1 MLKFFA
7 NLHQK
12 TILLTLIQ
20 LIPIDL
26 QWLGPFQNETIK
38 LKFYSSDMP
47 NSKSVVILTQLQSK
61 WWGCRCQNILG
72 VTVARKIGCDLQ
84 LKNCKMALFHP
95 F

>member
-7 NLHQK
+7 NLQK
-12 TILLTLIQ
+12 KPYLWPFSINFTINLH
-20 LIPIDL
+20 
-26 QWLGPFQNETIK
+26 WLDPFQNETLK
-38 LKFYSSDMP
+38 LKIYSLEMP
-47 NSKSVVILTQLQSK
+47 NYKSIVILTQLQSK
-61 WWGCRCQNILG
+61 WWGCRCQDLLG